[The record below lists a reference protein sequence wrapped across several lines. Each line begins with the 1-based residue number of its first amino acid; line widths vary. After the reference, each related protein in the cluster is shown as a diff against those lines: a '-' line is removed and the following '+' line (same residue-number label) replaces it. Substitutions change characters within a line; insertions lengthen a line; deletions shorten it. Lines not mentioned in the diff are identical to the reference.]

1 MTGIDME
8 REMDIPPT
16 PPATGEGR
24 RRPPG
29 RSPDDEAAA
38 TAAEEGDEDQP
49 MGDER
54 ISSSS
59 PASLPCC

>member
-1 MTGIDME
+1 ME
-8 REMDIPPT
+8 REMDI

-29 RSPDDEAAA
+29 RSPDDDDDDEAAA

-49 MGDER
+49 IGDER

>member
-1 MTGIDME
+1 ME
-8 REMDIPPT
+8 REMDI

-29 RSPDDEAAA
+29 RSPDDDKDEAAA
-38 TAAEEGDEDQP
+38 AAEEGDEDQP
-49 MGDER
+49 IGDER

-59 PASLPCC
+59 PASLP